1 MSLDLDKSFAQ
12 LAEAPA
18 DHELE
23 GLEAAV
29 GRDIA
34 VRRRDASTLKAM
46 APIRMAA
53 FGLALA
59 VGVTAGGM
67 AGVARL
73 HTAQSAGAFAAATQ
87 LAPSTLLDSAG

>member
-1 MSLDLDKSFAQ
+1 MSPDLDAAFAQ
-12 LAEAPA
+12 LAATPA
-18 DHELE
+18 DHGLDL
-23 GLEAAV
+23 LEAAV

-34 VRRRDASTLKAM
+34 ARRREARTLKAM
-46 APIRMAA
+46 GPIRMAA

-73 HTAQSAGAFAAATQ
+73 HTAQPAGAFAAATQ
-87 LAPSTLLDSAG
+87 LAPSTLLDGAG